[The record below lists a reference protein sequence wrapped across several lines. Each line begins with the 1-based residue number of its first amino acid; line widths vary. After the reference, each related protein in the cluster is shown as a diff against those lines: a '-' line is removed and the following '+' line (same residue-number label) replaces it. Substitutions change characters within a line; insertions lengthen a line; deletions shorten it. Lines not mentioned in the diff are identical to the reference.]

1 MFCPNCGK
9 DIGNAKFC
17 PECGAPS
24 IRSEE
29 TQKKE
34 NLSIQE
40 ISSEAQKPKK
50 KPGCLMVFLVF
61 VLISMLMAP
70 FINASSTG
78 YAAVDNAQISE
89 DHYNDI
95 AEFSHDFLV
104 SLDYFPANSE
114 VKWIGYS
121 NYKDNYTEE
130 EYQDMRVGGYYSI
143 IGQLIDGSMYEG
155 RIYTYWEENTQ
166 PVILDMEV
174 STSTWDKIEETNLIE
189 YSEEKI
195 ENCWAE
201 YQARAGKEVTPINGE
216 PSSSQKEPEPSA
228 HPNEA
233 KLSLIQQ
240 RNFDTLLAS
249 MSIEASW
256 IEEGPAITSG
266 DIDSVAGLEEVL
278 ANMNQYYVHA
288 ADDSLYTLFYDT
300 KFEKIVMLSGT
311 SETGESEI
319 LVNNIE
325 SLVDLYY
332 PPVASHTPST
342 PATSNSYVE
351 PNYFEEDVKY
361 FHDISED

>member
-1 MFCPNCGK
+1 MFCSNCGK

-24 IRSEE
+24 TRPEE
-29 TQKKE
+29 TPNRE
-34 NLSIQE
+34 NLNIQE
-40 ISSEAQKPKK
+40 ISSETQKPKK

-130 EYQDMRVGGYYSI
+130 EFQGLRIGGYYSI
-143 IGQLIDGSMYEG
+143 MGQLIDGSMYEG

-174 STSTWDKIEETNLIE
+174 STSTWDKFAKKNLVE

-195 ENCWAE
+195 ENCWTE
-201 YQARAGKEVTPINGE
+201 YQARAGKET
-216 PSSSQKEPEPSA
+216 
-228 HPNEA
+228 
-233 KLSLIQQ
+233 
-240 RNFDTLLAS
+240 
-249 MSIEASW
+249 
-256 IEEGPAITSG
+256 
-266 DIDSVAGLEEVL
+266 
-278 ANMNQYYVHA
+278 
-288 ADDSLYTLFYDT
+288 
-300 KFEKIVMLSGT
+300 
-311 SETGESEI
+311 
-319 LVNNIE
+319 
-325 SLVDLYY
+325 
-332 PPVASHTPST
+332 
-342 PATSNSYVE
+342 TSNSD
-351 PNYFEEDVKY
+351 FSSSEEKPKVSG
-361 FHDISED
+361 HSNEAE

>member
-17 PECGAPS
+17 PECGTPS

-40 ISSEAQKPKK
+40 LSSEAQKPKK

-61 VLISMLMAP
+61 TLISMLMAP

-89 DHYNDI
+89 DHYNEI
-95 AEFSHDFLV
+95 ADFSHDFMV
-104 SLDYFPANSE
+104 SLGYYPANSE

-130 EYQDMRVGGYYSI
+130 EYQDMHVGGYYSI

-174 STSTWDKIEETNLIE
+174 TISTWDKIEEKNLIE
-189 YSEEKI
+189 YSEERI
-195 ENCWAE
+195 ENCWVE
-201 YQARAGKEVTPINGE
+201 YQARAGKEATPIN
-216 PSSSQKEPEPSA
+216 SSSSISSSSGEEPA
-228 HPNEA
+228 HQNEA
-233 KLSLIQQ
+233 ELSLMQE
-240 RNFDTLLAS
+240 RNFDALLTS
-249 MSIEASW
+249 MNIETDW
-256 IEEGPAITSG
+256 IEEGPAITSD
-266 DIDSVAGLEEVL
+266 DIASIAGLEEIF
-278 ANMNQYYVHA
+278 ANMKQYYIHSV
-288 ADDSLYTLFYDT
+288 DDSLYTLFYDT
-300 KFEKIVMLSGT
+300 KYEKIVMLSGT
-311 SETGESEI
+311 SETGENEI

-325 SLVDLYY
+325 SLVNLYY
-332 PPVASHTPST
+332 PPVASYV
-342 PATSNSYVE
+342 PAEPPASSSYTQ
-351 PNYFEEDVKY
+351 PNYFEEDIKY